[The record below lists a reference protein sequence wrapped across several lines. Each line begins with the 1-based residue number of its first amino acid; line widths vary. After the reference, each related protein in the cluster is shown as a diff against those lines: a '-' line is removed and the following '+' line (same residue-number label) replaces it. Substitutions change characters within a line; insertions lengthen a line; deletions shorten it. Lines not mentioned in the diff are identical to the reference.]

1 MLTLYISKQKG
12 GKTPKSAQKRS
23 KGTLT
28 KKKGEVLEPA
38 RGISYLFEILEY
50 DR

>member
-1 MLTLYISKQKG
+1 MRNQTLEKCSQKLFG
-12 GKTPKSAQKRS
+12 EKRS

-28 KKKGEVLEPA
+28 KKRGEVQEPA